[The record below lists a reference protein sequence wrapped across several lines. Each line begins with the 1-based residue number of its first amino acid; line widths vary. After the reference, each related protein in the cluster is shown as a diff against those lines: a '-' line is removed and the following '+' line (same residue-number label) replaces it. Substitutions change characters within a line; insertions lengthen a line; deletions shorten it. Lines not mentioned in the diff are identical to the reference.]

1 MREYPCFNK
10 RWDEQLILALSA
22 GDMDMKKMKWQNG
35 KKSGQLT
42 AFLLAGSI
50 LICLLSGC
58 GSNGAKGDLA
68 DEAKSV
74 ETAETNA
81 GSQVTAPGET
91 AGMTSEPA
99 GTAGTGQAK
108 EAAESGETGAPA
120 ESKETAA
127 AADSARIDEILSN
140 MTLEEKIGQMMVVS
154 FRVWENEKDTKKA
167 SVENTTG
174 DTEGKDVTELNDEI
188 RKCIAKYHFGGT
200 ILFAQ
205 NYTDPEQTL
214 RLVADMQKANQE
226 GGGLPLLV
234 STDQE
239 GGYIVRMT
247 YGTTGPGNMA
257 LTATGDPE
265 NARKM
270 ASIYA
275 EELGLLGVH
284 ADYAPVLDTNNNP
297 NNPVIGVRAFS
308 DDPQT
313 VAEYGTAY
321 IEGLHDGGMIATI
334 KHFPGHGNTD
344 TDSHTGFPCIQS
356 SYEELKSFELVPFQK
371 AIDAGA
377 DMVMTAHIQYP
388 KIETD
393 TYTSKTTKE
402 KVYLPATMSDTI
414 LTDILRGDM
423 GFEGVVVT
431 DALDMAAV
439 TDNFSTE
446 DTIRMTINAGADMLI
461 LPTIMN
467 MSLYDKNIEMTEMAI
482 RLARDGKI
490 SMDRIDESVRRILTL
505 KQKYGLLDQ
514 TDFNVTEEA
523 VNASVNGI
531 GKAENRET
539 AWEMAEQAVTVYKN
553 DDGAYPVKM
562 EDGQKALILF
572 SDSAAGRAGAGE
584 LAKEMLTEKEALPKD
599 ADITIMVNTQDNEK
613 KCLKAAKNADHV
625 ILVYRTIGADSLD
638 PDTEAGFSSAVF
650 DRVIE
655 ERHKAGKKVIFV
667 SCQLPYDAAR
677 FPEADAIVLTYGS
690 GLMEELPPKTGKNSA
705 YMPNL
710 PAALCAC
717 FGQGD
722 ANGSLPVT
730 IPSLDKKYRMVVDTM
745 PED

>member
-1 MREYPCFNK
+1 
-10 RWDEQLILALSA
+10 
-22 GDMDMKKMKWQNG
+22 
-35 KKSGQLT
+35 
-42 AFLLAGSI
+42 
-50 LICLLSGC
+50 
-58 GSNGAKGDLA
+58 
-68 DEAKSV
+68 
-74 ETAETNA
+74 
-81 GSQVTAPGET
+81 
-91 AGMTSEPA
+91 
-99 GTAGTGQAK
+99 
-108 EAAESGETGAPA
+108 
-120 ESKETAA
+120 
-127 AADSARIDEILSN
+127 
-140 MTLEEKIGQMMVVS
+140 
-154 FRVWENEKDTKKA
+154 
-167 SVENTTG
+167 
-174 DTEGKDVTELNDEI
+174 
-188 RKCIAKYHFGGT
+188 
-200 ILFAQ
+200 
-205 NYTDPEQTL
+205 
-214 RLVADMQKANQE
+214 MQKANQE

-308 DDPQT
+308 DNPQT

-584 LAKEMLTEKEALPKD
+584 LAKKMLTEKEALPKD

>member
-1 MREYPCFNK
+1 
-10 RWDEQLILALSA
+10 
-22 GDMDMKKMKWQNG
+22 
-35 KKSGQLT
+35 
-42 AFLLAGSI
+42 
-50 LICLLSGC
+50 
-58 GSNGAKGDLA
+58 
-68 DEAKSV
+68 
-74 ETAETNA
+74 
-81 GSQVTAPGET
+81 
-91 AGMTSEPA
+91 
-99 GTAGTGQAK
+99 
-108 EAAESGETGAPA
+108 
-120 ESKETAA
+120 
-127 AADSARIDEILSN
+127 
-140 MTLEEKIGQMMVVS
+140 
-154 FRVWENEKDTKKA
+154 
-167 SVENTTG
+167 
-174 DTEGKDVTELNDEI
+174 
-188 RKCIAKYHFGGT
+188 
-200 ILFAQ
+200 
-205 NYTDPEQTL
+205 
-214 RLVADMQKANQE
+214 
-226 GGGLPLLV
+226 
-234 STDQE
+234 
-239 GGYIVRMT
+239 
-247 YGTTGPGNMA
+247 
-257 LTATGDPE
+257 
-265 NARKM
+265 
-270 ASIYA
+270 
-275 EELGLLGVH
+275 
-284 ADYAPVLDTNNNP
+284 
-297 NNPVIGVRAFS
+297 
-308 DDPQT
+308 
-313 VAEYGTAY
+313 
-321 IEGLHDGGMIATI
+321 
-334 KHFPGHGNTD
+334 
-344 TDSHTGFPCIQS
+344 
-356 SYEELKSFELVPFQK
+356 
-371 AIDAGA
+371 
-377 DMVMTAHIQYP
+377 
-388 KIETD
+388 
-393 TYTSKTTKE
+393 
-402 KVYLPATMSDTI
+402 
-414 LTDILRGDM
+414 M

-562 EDGQKALILF
+562 QDGQKALILF

-584 LAKEMLTEKEALPKD
+584 LAKQMLTEKEALPKD

-677 FPEADAIVLTYGS
+677 FPEADAILLTYGS